1 MHSSLAVVRPSD
13 WEHDVK
19 IYTKTGDDG
28 ETGLFGGARVSKAD
42 PRVEAYG
49 DVDELNAQLGVARAG
64 GLDADMDELLATIQ
78 AKLFDVGAE
87 LAAAPGSKA
96 SAMPHVNEE
105 DVAILESA
113 IDRFEEELEPLVNF
127 ILPGGSP
134 AAARLHVGR
143 TVTRRAERR
152 VVALASRTEV
162 RPVIV
167 HYLNRLSDLLFVLAR
182 VSNHRAGV
190 ADVPWTS
197 GAR

>member
-1 MHSSLAVVRPSD
+1 M
-13 WEHDVK
+13 K
-19 IYTKTGDDG
+19 IYTKTGDGG

-64 GLDADMDELLATIQ
+64 GLAEDIDELLSTVQ

-87 LAAAPGSKA
+87 LATAPGSKA
-96 SAMPHVNEE
+96 SAMPRVSGD
-105 DVAILESA
+105 DVSVLEGA
-113 IDRFEEELEPLVNF
+113 IDRFEEELEPLQNF

-134 AAARLHVGR
+134 AAAWLHVGR
-143 TVTRRAERR
+143 TVARRAERR
-152 VVALASRTEV
+152 VVALAKQTEV
-162 RPVIV
+162 RITVV

-190 ADVPWTS
+190 ADVPWTQE
-197 GAR
+197 

>member
-1 MHSSLAVVRPSD
+1 M
-13 WEHDVK
+13 K
-19 IYTKTGDDG
+19 IYTKTGDGG

-49 DVDELNAQLGVARAG
+49 DVDELNAQIGVARAG
-64 GLDADMDELLATIQ
+64 GLDDDMDELLSTVQ

-87 LAAAPGSKA
+87 LAQAPGSKA
-96 SAMPHVNEE
+96 SAMPHVNEA
-105 DVAILESA
+105 DVAVLEEA
-113 IDRFEEELEPLVNF
+113 IDRFEEELEPLKTF

-134 AAARLHVGR
+134 AAAWLHVGR

-152 VVALASRTEV
+152 VVALSAQTEV
-162 RPVIV
+162 RVVIV

-182 VSNHRAGV
+182 VANHRAGV

-197 GAR
+197 GSH

>member
-1 MHSSLAVVRPSD
+1 M
-13 WEHDVK
+13 K
-19 IYTKTGDDG
+19 IYTKTGDTG

-64 GLDADMDELLATIQ
+64 GLEADLDELLAVVQ

-87 LAAAPGSKA
+87 LATAPGSKA
-96 SAMPHVNEE
+96 SAMPHVKEA
-105 DVAILESA
+105 DVVVLEQA
-113 IDRFEEELEPLVNF
+113 IDRFEEELEPLKVF

-134 AAARLHVGR
+134 AAAQLHVGR
-143 TVTRRAERR
+143 TVARRAERR
-152 VVALASRTEV
+152 VVALAAQTEV
-162 RPVIV
+162 RLTIV

-182 VSNHRAGV
+182 VANRRAGV

-197 GAR
+197 ETR